1 MLQLVQERGPSAV
14 ADEMVPKLLGA
25 TTRSTQPA
33 IEDRVR
39 SLVNANSTEAI
50 AGAIR
55 ALMTRPDSTPLLA
68 SIHVPT
74 LIVVGEEDTLTPPAL
89 SEEMQRS
96 IGGAQLVR
104 IPHAGHLS
112 NIEQPELFNGALA
125 AFLSHRV

>member
-1 MLQLVQERGPSAV
+1 
-14 ADEMVPKLLGA
+14 
-25 TTRSTQPA
+25 
-33 IEDRVR
+33 
-39 SLVNANSTEAI
+39 
-50 AGAIR
+50 
-55 ALMTRPDSTPLLA
+55 MTRPDSTPLLA